1 MERAV
6 KTMPPGASCLL
17 ANVFL
22 LMVGLSLAWQ
32 KRRTTR
38 KERED
43 YRFFYDVLNSN
54 LGKGY
59 YTTDRFQEGPTVYSD
74 ASRSSRYSGGGWC
87 SSWGPFDYWRYG
99 TAAARRPID
108 FLEGDTMICSVE
120 SQGPTWAG
128 KIVRYNMD
136 NQAFQKSAVKGRSRA
151 ERLNLLLKR
160 LFVLQILHNCLLL
173 FAWVSSEDNEMADLL
188 SREGGIERF
197 PEAVARRA
205 FVLAPASLQARPDAG
220 RVRNLD
226 MSAPFNAA
234 DMAMIAARAQAPAD
248 RRWLSRILPAIV
260 CIQAAARGWLSRRA
274 QPRARVFPLENF
286 GAFIGR
292 WAPGKKCV
300 YGRLEW
306 AYFFPAEEGERL
318 FSRVLAL
325 GLGLAYFHPIYF
337 AACFVTGMLL
347 GMSAWDRS
355 LLQDDKQLEFSIAEC
370 IDVKR
375 EHSARSIQVW
385 WRWLTTRRSRDNPP
399 PPPEGAVGWCAC
411 PWCEVPVYDEDNNYC
426 DMCWPVGCGC
436 VCTCQCHCV
445 PVDQRA
451 PADGRPRARRGHH
464 GRHGARRLLVL
475 TAMMG
480 LTGAAPRDGYSSQV
494 ASVQY
499 PRASLYDGLPLDLL
513 EATDEL
519 MSNRLAP
526 SSMATVN
533 IAFERYWTPL
543 ADEHGWPVI
552 LETDDPERGGKMAA
566 FVLRLLGDTKL
577 VADSI
582 QSYVWGLRWKMK
594 LEHQADPV
602 LGVMHWQEFMR
613 SVRVKSH
620 VPHEPRRTVPLRL
633 ILAILASI
641 DETVFWEVQFAFLL
655 VVMLFTF
662 SRSECP
668 CPKAFTGKNAWDD
681 TKHWMVRDIV
691 IRCVSGVYVLAVRF
705 KAIKQDR
712 RIERPEARGDHR
724 LDVAQGEATRGG
736 SDWSF
741 VGDLPGHA
749 LSPFKW
755 YRLLMGFYPGPRA
768 ETSPFFMAMDR
779 VRPYTYTAAMRD
791 FKNLL
796 RRVSPDDTDYGL
808 HGLRVEGW
816 NLAAAVDPNLA
827 EAHGGW
833 KPGNASRYSRFNLAS
848 VFNLSRNMINLQTV
862 PPPHTD
868 GDDGEAF
875 GAAVDGE
882 DADGEEGDDG
892 FRLEAGDEDEAG
904 DMDDERDVIGSP
916 LAPPIVVQPG
926 GSPAVAPPVAEGPH
940 DYVGAALRMVA
951 NSPPS
956 RAFTRLRATLLQQP

>member
-1 MERAV
+1 M
-6 KTMPPGASCLL
+6 
-17 ANVFL
+17 
-22 LMVGLSLAWQ
+22 
-32 KRRTTR
+32 
-38 KERED
+38 
-43 YRFFYDVLNSN
+43 
-54 LGKGY
+54 
-59 YTTDRFQEGPTVYSD
+59 
-74 ASRSSRYSGGGWC
+74 
-87 SSWGPFDYWRYG
+87 
-99 TAAARRPID
+99 
-108 FLEGDTMICSVE
+108 
-120 SQGPTWAG
+120 
-128 KIVRYNMD
+128 
-136 NQAFQKSAVKGRSRA
+136 
-151 ERLNLLLKR
+151 
-160 LFVLQILHNCLLL
+160 
-173 FAWVSSEDNEMADLL
+173 
-188 SREGGIERF
+188 
-197 PEAVARRA
+197 
-205 FVLAPASLQARPDAG
+205 
-220 RVRNLD
+220 
-226 MSAPFNAA
+226 
-234 DMAMIAARAQAPAD
+234 
-248 RRWLSRILPAIV
+248 
-260 CIQAAARGWLSRRA
+260 
-274 QPRARVFPLENF
+274 
-286 GAFIGR
+286 
-292 WAPGKKCV
+292 
-300 YGRLEW
+300 
-306 AYFFPAEEGERL
+306 
-318 FSRVLAL
+318 
-325 GLGLAYFHPIYF
+325 
-337 AACFVTGMLL
+337 
-347 GMSAWDRS
+347 
-355 LLQDDKQLEFSIAEC
+355 
-370 IDVKR
+370 
-375 EHSARSIQVW
+375 
-385 WRWLTTRRSRDNPP
+385 
-399 PPPEGAVGWCAC
+399 
-411 PWCEVPVYDEDNNYC
+411 
-426 DMCWPVGCGC
+426 
-436 VCTCQCHCV
+436 
-445 PVDQRA
+445 
-451 PADGRPRARRGHH
+451 
-464 GRHGARRLLVL
+464 LVL

-499 PRASLYDGLPLDLL
+499 PRASLYDGLPVDLL

-543 ADEHGWPVI
+543 ADEHGWPLI

-582 QSYVWGLRWKMK
+582 QAYVWGLRWKMK

-641 DETVFWEVQFAFLL
+641 DVTVFWEVQFAFLL

-741 VGDLPGHA
+741 VGDLPGHP

-755 YRLLMGFYPGPRA
+755 YRLLMGFYSGPRA

-779 VRPYTYTAAMRD
+779 VRPYTYTAAMKD

-816 NLAAAVDPNLA
+816 NLAAAVDPELA

-848 VFNLSRNMINLQTV
+848 VFNLSRNMINLQAV
-862 PPPHTD
+862 PPPDTGADDDEGAPSAVADDEEDD
-868 GDDGEAF
+868 GD
-875 GAAVDGE
+875 GALSP
-882 DADGEEGDDG
+882 
-892 FRLEAGDEDEAG
+892 RLEAGDEDEAG
-904 DMDDERDVIGSP
+904 GTDDERDVIGSP
-916 LAPPIVVQPG
+916 PALPVIGQPG
-926 GSPAVAPPVAEGPH
+926 GPPAVAPPVAGEPH
-940 DYVGAALRMVA
+940 GYVGAALRLVA

-956 RAFTRLRATLLQQP
+956 RAFTRLRASMLQQP